1 MVGARVRPPAHPP
14 PPPRL
19 ELPHHNDAIMTD
31 YHEQMMEWTTQHEH
45 SELART
51 PERGAFSEP
60 SWELQH
66 KQQPN
71 AGFAAALPLASRMV
85 ALLST
90 VPSIMHSALSSPC
103 SAISIDRGVPALPQL
118 TMHPS
123 VTASVGR
130 WEDTYRVADFP
141 TSQSSTFC
149 QAAQLL
155 TTFRIAP
162 LRHGRK
168 RTEWRRQ

>member
-123 VTASVGR
+123 VTARYASEEMRTR
-130 WEDTYRVADFP
+130 WILWMLEKNRAGECHWLEPVV
-141 TSQSSTFC
+141 QC
-149 QAAQLL
+149 AA
-155 TTFRIAP
+155 T
-162 LRHGRK
+162 
-168 RTEWRRQ
+168 